1 MDQALQPHKLL
12 AVNSNPFPLM
22 LQLQA
27 EGNEGM
33 EGKEMYAGRSGINSW
48 LCCAGS
54 NESLFLSEL
63 HLLYIQPS
71 AKAPCRCFRKSLGL
85 MEECSEDT

>member
-27 EGNEGM
+27 EGNEGN
-33 EGKEMYAGRSGINSW
+33 EGKGDVCRQVRDKQLVV
-48 LCCAGS
+48 LC
-54 NESLFLSEL
+54 
-63 HLLYIQPS
+63 
-71 AKAPCRCFRKSLGL
+71 RKQ
-85 MEECSEDT
+85 